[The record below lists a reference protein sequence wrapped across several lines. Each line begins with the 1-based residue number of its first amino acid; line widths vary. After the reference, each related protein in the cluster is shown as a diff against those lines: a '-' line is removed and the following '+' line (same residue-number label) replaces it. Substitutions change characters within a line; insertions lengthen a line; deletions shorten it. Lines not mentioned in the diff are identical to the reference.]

1 MVRSIS
7 LSISGALS
15 SVRLD
20 CLADLSFVRR
30 IDGICSRTAGT
41 LERCFEGV
49 SIHDSQQPG
58 DVYVAYHSYR
68 GFLVWFVQQEHQFY
82 ATPEDAKQV
91 IAKLLQFNLTW
102 GLLSYGALFIPFLAV
117 GNYYAQ
123 LKSIQN
129 QQA

>member
-1 MVRSIS
+1 MTWSDRFLFLFLVLCLPSVLIVLPIYL
-7 LSISGALS
+7 LSGGLTGFA
-15 SVRLD
+15 R
-20 CLADLSFVRR
+20 
-30 IDGICSRTAGT
+30 GP

-117 GNYYAQ
+117 GNHYAQ